1 MTNEE
6 KLLWMTTVAESSP
19 EEICAFLDQVE
30 HEDCSSFSTE
40 QGWKDLQKAHP
51 QCFPTNNLHWPKEL
65 HRFRSA
71 AALLAITLGLSAA
84 VFLSP
89 GKSVAPSTHQ
99 SLSGYASL
107 YSMISLDVSPS
118 VTPIRAELPVEVFLS
133 EGPAELP
140 TSAEL
145 YCISKNPDVSTSEDV
160 ITSNVDGTPFL
171 LFPQK

>member
-1 MTNEE
+1 MTDEE

-30 HEDCSSFSTE
+30 HGNCSNFSAK
-40 QGWKDLQKAHP
+40 QGWEDLKKAHS
-51 QCFPTNNLHWPKEL
+51 QCFPTNLRWPKEL

-89 GKSVAPSTHQ
+89 GKSVSPSTHQ
-99 SLSGYASL
+99 SLSGYISL

-133 EGPAELP
+133 EGPAQLP
-140 TSAEL
+140 TDAEL

-160 ITSNVDGTPFL
+160 LTSNVDGSPFL
-171 LFPQK
+171 LFPEK